1 MHRPTAHIDLFTI
14 GYESLK
20 PAQFIEL
27 LKRSRIEVLV
37 DVRELPVSRKPGF
50 AKNALAASLTKNGIE
65 YRHAPEF
72 GCPRDVR
79 HAWRDSGDWARYTRD
94 FLRFLAT
101 RETALQVFAEFIL
114 ERRSCLLCLEE
125 DFNFC
130 HRKYVAEAIADRVP
144 GGARINHLTGPIQ
157 GRVVSRPALAAV

>member
-1 MHRPTAHIDLFTI
+1 MQRPTAHTDLFTI

-20 PAQFIEL
+20 PDRFIEL
-27 LKRSRIEVLV
+27 LKKCRVEVLV
-37 DVRELPVSRKPGF
+37 DVRELPISRKPGF
-50 AKNALAASLTKNGIE
+50 AKNALAALLIKNGIE

-79 HAWRDSGDWARYTRD
+79 HAYRDSGDWVSYTHE
-94 FLRFLAT
+94 FLRFLDT
-101 RETALQVFAEFIL
+101 RESALSVFAEFIV
-114 ERRSCLLCLEE
+114 ERRCCLLCLEE

-144 GGARINHLTGPIQ
+144 GGARVNHLTGPIQ
-157 GRVVSRPALAAV
+157 GRVVLRSALAVA

>member
-1 MHRPTAHIDLFTI
+1 MHRPTTPADLFTI

-20 PAQFIEL
+20 PARFVEL
-27 LKRSRIEVLV
+27 LKLSRVEVLV

-50 AKNALAASLTKNGIE
+50 AKNALAALLVKNGIE

-79 HAWRDSGDWARYTRD
+79 HAYRDSGDWVRYTRE
-94 FLRFLAT
+94 FMRFLST
-101 RETALQVFAEFIL
+101 RKTALRVFAEFVV
-114 ERRSCLLCLEE
+114 ERRCCLLCLEE

-130 HRKYVAEAIADRVP
+130 HRKYVAEAIADHVL

-157 GRVVSRPALAAV
+157 GRVVSRPALAAA

>member
-1 MHRPTAHIDLFTI
+1 MQRSTTSVNIFTI

-20 PAQFIEL
+20 PARFIDL
-27 LKRSRIEVLV
+27 LKQSRVEVLV

-50 AKNALAASLTKNGIE
+50 AKNALSTLLENNGIE

-79 HAWRDSGDWARYTRD
+79 HAYRDSGDWARYTRE
-94 FLRFLAT
+94 FMRFLAT
-101 RETALQVFAEFIL
+101 REAALRAFAEFVA
-114 ERRSCLLCLEE
+114 ERRCCLLCLEE

-130 HRKYVAEAIADRVP
+130 HRKYVVEAIADRVL
-144 GGARINHLTGPIQ
+144 GGARVTHLTGPIR
-157 GRVVSRPALAAV
+157 GRVVSRPALAAA

>member
-1 MHRPTAHIDLFTI
+1 MHRPISHTDLFTI

-20 PAQFIEL
+20 PDQFIEL
-27 LKRSRIEVLV
+27 LKRCRVEVLL
-37 DVRELPVSRKPGF
+37 DVRELPISRKPGF
-50 AKNALAASLTKNGIE
+50 AKNALAALLTKNRIE

-79 HAWRDSGDWARYTRD
+79 HSYRDSGDWARYTRE
-94 FLRFLAT
+94 FMRFLTT
-101 RETALQVFAEFIL
+101 RETALNTFAEYIA
-114 ERRSCLLCLEE
+114 EHRSCLLCLEE

-130 HRKYVAEAIADRVP
+130 HRKYVAEAIADRVL

-157 GRVVSRPALAAV
+157 GRVVSRPVLVAA

>member
-1 MHRPTAHIDLFTI
+1 MHHPTTPADLFTI

-20 PAQFIEL
+20 PVQFVEL
-27 LKRSRIEVLV
+27 LKRSQVEVLV
-37 DVRELPVSRKPGF
+37 DVRELPISRKPGF
-50 AKNALAASLTKNGIE
+50 AKNALAALLTKNGIE

-79 HAWRDSGDWARYTRD
+79 HAYRDSGDWARYTREFMH
-94 FLRFLAT
+94 FLTT
-101 RETALQVFAEFIL
+101 RETALCAFAEFMT
-114 ERRSCLLCLEE
+114 ERRCCLLCLEE

-130 HRKYVAEAIADRVP
+130 HRKYVAEAIADRVL

-157 GRVVSRPALAAV
+157 GRVVSRPVLTVA